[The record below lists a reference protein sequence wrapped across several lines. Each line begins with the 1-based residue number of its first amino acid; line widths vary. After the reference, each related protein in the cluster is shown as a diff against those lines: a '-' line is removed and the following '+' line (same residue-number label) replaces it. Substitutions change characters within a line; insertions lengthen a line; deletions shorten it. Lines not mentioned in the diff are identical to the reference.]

1 MRDMTNE
8 AVEVIDETRLEMAGV
23 EGILTWV
30 QHLADR
36 NKDGDM
42 DEVKRIAKEQREVLT
57 ALRMK
62 LNKAMFDNSFSP
74 FGHDCKDEL

>member
-36 NKDGDM
+36 NEDGDM
-42 DEVKRIAKEQREVLT
+42 AEVKRIAQEQRERLT
-57 ALRMK
+57 KLRMG
-62 LNKAMFDNSFSP
+62 LNKSMFDNAYSP
-74 FGHDCKDEL
+74 FGHDLKDE

>member
-1 MRDMTNE
+1 MTNE
-8 AVEVIDETRLEMAGV
+8 AVEVIDKTRLEMAGV

-42 DEVKRIAKEQREVLT
+42 AEVKRITQEQRERLSK
-57 ALRMK
+57 LRMG
-62 LNKAMFDNSFSP
+62 LNKSMFDNSFSP
-74 FGHDCKDEL
+74 FGFDLKDE

>member
-1 MRDMTNE
+1 MTNE

-42 DEVKRIAKEQREVLT
+42 AEVKRIAQEQRARLMK
-57 ALRMK
+57 LRMG
-62 LNKAMFDNSFSP
+62 LNKSMFDNAFSP
-74 FGHDCKDEL
+74 FGFDLKDE

>member
-1 MRDMTNE
+1 MTNE

-23 EGILTWV
+23 EGVLTWV

-42 DEVKRIAKEQREVLT
+42 AEVKRIAQEQRQK
-57 ALRMK
+57 LRMG
-62 LNKAMFDNSFSP
+62 LNKSMFDNAFSP
-74 FGHDCKDEL
+74 FGFDLKDE

>member
-42 DEVKRIAKEQREVLT
+42 AEVKRIAQEQRAKLMK
-57 ALRMK
+57 LRMG